1 VVQDVTLYG
10 IANCDKVR
18 AARAWLAQHGIEAGF
33 HDFKKHGVTPALL
46 AGWLKQLDW
55 TELVNRKG
63 TTWKQLPQ
71 ARRDGLTSAAAA
83 RALMLD
89 KPSVIKR
96 PVLDLDGK
104 LHLGFDADSYSNLFG
119 KT

>member
-1 VVQDVTLYG
+1 MVQDVTLYG

-18 AARAWLAQHGIEAGF
+18 AARIWLAQHGIEAGF

-83 RALMLD
+83 SALMLD

>member
-1 VVQDVTLYG
+1 MQVTLYG

-18 AARAWLAQHGIEAGF
+18 AARAWLAEHGVEARF
-33 HDFKKHGVTPALL
+33 HDFKRQGVTPALL
-46 AGWLKQLDW
+46 AGWLKQLAW

-71 ARRDGLTSAAAA
+71 TRRDGITSAAAA
-83 RALMLD
+83 SALMQD

-96 PVLDLDGK
+96 PVLDLEGK
-104 LHLGFDADSYSNLFG
+104 LHLGFDAGTYSSLFG
-119 KT
+119 QS